1 MMSGDR
7 WPLGGA
13 VSSAE
18 ESSMGWAKQGGEGLG
33 HGGIT
38 GRK

>member
-1 MMSGDR
+1 MMFADR

-18 ESSMGWAKQGGEGLG
+18 ESSMGWAEQVGEGPG

>member
-1 MMSGDR
+1 MMFGDR

-18 ESSMGWAKQGGEGLG
+18 ESSGGWAEQVGEEPGY
-33 HGGIT
+33 GGIA